1 MLENPSESVPKHPA
15 NNQPHTQT
23 PTSMKRILIAASL
36 VLGVASVGTADEAIK
51 SAMKDYHKGEE
62 ALCKKVGAGEA
73 SSSELSSILKGYEA
87 MAKATPPKGATT
99 SWATKTQALID
110 AVKGLQK
117 GDASAKG
124 KYKLAVNC
132 KACHDIHK
140 GK

>member
-1 MLENPSESVPKHPA
+1 
-15 NNQPHTQT
+15 
-23 PTSMKRILIAASL
+23 MKRLFLAASL
-36 VLGVASVGTADEAIK
+36 VLGAVTTGMADEAIK
-51 SAMKDYHKGEE
+51 SAMKNYHKGEE

-73 SSSELSSILKGYEA
+73 SSSELSDILKGYEA

-99 SWATKTQALID
+99 SWKDKSQALID
-110 AVKGLQK
+110 AVKGLQS

-124 KYKLAVNC
+124 KYKMAVNC

>member
-1 MLENPSESVPKHPA
+1 MLENPSESVPKPLPTTTHI
-15 NNQPHTQT
+15 QI
-23 PTSMKRILIAASL
+23 PTSMKRTLLAASL
-36 VLGVASVGTADEAIK
+36 VLGVASIGTADEAIK
-51 SAMKDYHKGEE
+51 SAMKNYHKGEE

-73 SSSELSSILKGYEA
+73 SSSELASILKGYEA

-117 GDASAKG
+117 GDASSKG

-140 GK
+140 AK